1 VNDVNVAY
9 CSSSDNCASIRSL
22 RTPAFAGLRPQTL
35 SSIADELFLMQRRVS
50 MLTWTAAAA
59 TLLFVVSCG
68 RKADD
73 TPPVATPSLTLN
85 RDKVAI
91 GSPVKLTYKFV
102 VAPGASINKD
112 YWVFVHVLDP
122 TGEQL
127 WTDDH
132 LPTPATSTWKPGQTV
147 EYTRTVFVPNYPYI
161 GEASIRL
168 GLYDRDT
175 SNRLTLN
182 APEVSRK
189 EYLVTKFQL
198 QPQSEN
204 IYLIYK
210 DGWHPIEVATDNAAS
225 EWQWTKKTATIS
237 FKNPKKDATFYLE
250 YDARTDLF
258 NPPQQVAIRIGDQPL
273 ATFTADSR
281 DRKLLTFPIT
291 AAQFGSADMADLTLD
306 VDKTFGPDTGDAR
319 QLGIRVFH
327 AFIEPK

>member
-1 VNDVNVAY
+1 
-9 CSSSDNCASIRSL
+9 
-22 RTPAFAGLRPQTL
+22 
-35 SSIADELFLMQRRVS
+35 MHRRVS
-50 MLTWTAAAA
+50 LLGWTAAVAI
-59 TLLFVVSCG
+59 LLLSVSCG
-68 RKADD
+68 RKSDE

-85 RDKVAI
+85 HDKVPI

-102 VAPGASINKD
+102 VASNATFNKD

-122 TGEQL
+122 SGEQL
-127 WTDDH
+127 WTEDH
-132 LPTPATSTWKPGQTV
+132 LPTPATSTWKPGQTI

-161 GEASIRL
+161 GAASVRL
-168 GLYDRDT
+168 GIYDRDT

-182 APEVSRK
+182 AQEVSRK

-204 IYLIYK
+204 IFLIYK
-210 DGWHPIEVATDNAAS
+210 DGWHPTEVASDNAAS

-237 FKNPKKDATFYLE
+237 FKNPKKDSTFYLE

-258 NPPQQVAIRIGDQPL
+258 TPPQQVVLRIGDQPV
-273 ATFTADSR
+273 ATFAADSR

-291 AAQFGSADMADLTLD
+291 AAQFGTGEMSELILD
-306 VDKTFGPDTGDAR
+306 VDKTFGPGAGGSGDPR

-327 AFIEPK
+327 AFVEPK